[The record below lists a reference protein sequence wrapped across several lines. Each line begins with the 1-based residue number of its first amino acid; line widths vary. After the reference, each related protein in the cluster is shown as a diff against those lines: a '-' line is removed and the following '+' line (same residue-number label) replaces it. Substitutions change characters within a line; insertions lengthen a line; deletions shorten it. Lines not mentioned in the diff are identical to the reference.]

1 MHCPAD
7 GLECH
12 VPNRA
17 FPVVDDGAIDASEA
31 RMHGALVFIHIMARI
46 IHKKEN
52 IMNEA
57 TLNTLKADLSG
68 QVAIV
73 TGAAQGL
80 GQRIAITLAAN
91 GAKVACLDMKKE
103 GLEETIQAITDAGG
117 IAKAHECNVTD
128 RERVDQVVDHV
139 VEDWEK
145 IDILVNNA
153 GITRDT
159 LLPRMTDDEFES
171 VINVNLRGSFLF
183 MRAVSRY
190 MMRARYG
197 RIINMASISG
207 ARMGNPG
214 QTNYSASKA
223 ALVGMT
229 RSLSKEIAGRGV
241 TVNAVAPGFIQSAM
255 TDALGDVAKEE
266 AKKRIPAKR
275 LGTAYEVAAAVL
287 FLASPAA
294 GYITGHTLVVDG
306 GITG

>member
-1 MHCPAD
+1 M
-7 GLECH
+7 
-12 VPNRA
+12 
-17 FPVVDDGAIDASEA
+17 SEE
-31 RMHGALVFIHIMARI
+31 L
-46 IHKKEN
+46 
-52 IMNEA
+52 
-57 TLNTLKADLSG
+57 LNTLSADLSD

-80 GQRIAITLAAN
+80 GQQIAVTLARN
-91 GAKVACLDMKKE
+91 GAKIACLDVSEE
-103 GLEETIQAITDAGG
+103 GLAKTVEMITQAGG
-117 IAKAHECNVTD
+117 TAEAFRCDVTD
-128 RERVDQVVDHV
+128 RKNVDNIVDDIA
-139 VEDWEK
+139 EKWEK

-159 LLPRMTDDEFES
+159 LLPRMSDDEWES
-171 VINVNLRGSFLF
+171 VINVNLRGAFLF

-223 ALVGMT
+223 GLVGMT
-229 RSLSKEIAGRGV
+229 RSLSKELAGRKI
-241 TVNAVAPGFIQSAM
+241 TINAVAPGFIQSAM

-266 AKKRIPAKR
+266 AQKRIPAKR
-275 LGTAYEVAAAVL
+275 LGTAYDVAAAVL

-294 GYITGHTLVVDG
+294 GYITGHCVTVDG